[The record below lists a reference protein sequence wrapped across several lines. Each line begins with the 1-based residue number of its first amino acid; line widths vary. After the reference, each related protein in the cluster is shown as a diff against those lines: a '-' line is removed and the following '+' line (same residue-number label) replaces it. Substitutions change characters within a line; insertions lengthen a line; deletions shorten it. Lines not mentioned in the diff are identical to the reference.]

1 MDPLPET
8 GREILLM
15 AMADPAKHLQEI
27 LQTETAAP
35 AVTLPEDSAAECPA
49 AVPVAAARIL
59 IILAL

>member
-1 MDPLPET
+1 
-8 GREILLM
+8 M